1 MSPLAALIL
10 IVIAIVIS
18 VIFGTKKANMGLI
31 AFGLAYI
38 LGCYAFWIKSQSVVY
53 AFPGKGNSAVY
64 FYFVFLRYLDRKWH
78 HTVDCRRRHLIL
90 QEMQHL

>member
-31 AFGLAYI
+31 AFGLASKF
-38 LGCYAFWIKSQSVVY
+38 AK
-53 AFPGKGNSAVY
+53 NS
-64 FYFVFLRYLDRKWH
+64 
-78 HTVDCRRRHLIL
+78 
-90 QEMQHL
+90 